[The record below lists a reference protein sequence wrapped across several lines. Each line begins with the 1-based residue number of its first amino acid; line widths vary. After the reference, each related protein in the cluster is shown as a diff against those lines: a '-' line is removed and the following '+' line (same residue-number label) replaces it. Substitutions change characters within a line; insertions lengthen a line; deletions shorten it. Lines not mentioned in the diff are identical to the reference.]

1 MTKQHEGAFG
11 GIADTLERIENDNL
25 KAYAIPDACFLKP
38 TPGRVIVAQDAPK
51 APSKIIVAP
60 QRSLVRPTTGRVVAC
75 GIGTE
80 EWISKRVLY
89 GMMSGIAVQ
98 FKNRPAW
105 IALAQEEIVAEIAA
119 EDAEIDQD
127 QPLPLDG
134 SYA

>member
-1 MTKQHEGAFG
+1 MTNKAEFG
-11 GIADTLERIENDNL
+11 GIAETLERVERDNQ
-25 KAYAIPDACFLKP
+25 KAYAIPDACFLRP

-51 APSKIIVAP
+51 APSKIILAP
-60 QRSLVRPTTGRVVAC
+60 QKSLVRPTTGRVVAT

-80 EWISKRVLY
+80 DWMGKRVLY

-127 QPLPLDG
+127 TPLPLDG